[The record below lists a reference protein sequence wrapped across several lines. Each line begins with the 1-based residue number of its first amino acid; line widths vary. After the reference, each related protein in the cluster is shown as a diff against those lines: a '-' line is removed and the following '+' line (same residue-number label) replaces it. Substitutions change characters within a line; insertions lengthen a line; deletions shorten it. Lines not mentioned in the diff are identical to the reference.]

1 VSNLKNWA
9 VILPAHNSAG
19 NICNTVS
26 ELESYFQINKL
37 SGQVVIVENGS
48 IDNTWDV
55 INSID
60 SSNLP
65 FSLVR
70 TRSEKGLGNA
80 IRKGLENVIT
90 DFVLITADDLPFGF
104 SDIDGYRK
112 SFSAHEIAIG
122 SKAHP
127 DTDGDRSLS
136 REIMSTV
143 FRTLRRIIVGVN
155 LGDTQGTIMGQSSV
169 ICPISSQTHQTG
181 YLMTTEFLAIAT
193 RAKRSI
199 IEIPVQYR
207 HALRG
212 SNIKVVEDSI
222 SMLKGL
228 FEVRRQLQIE
238 TIK

>member
-1 VSNLKNWA
+1 MSNLQNWS
-9 VILPAHNSAG
+9 VILPAHNSEG
-19 NICNTVS
+19 NICNTVN
-26 ELESYFQINKL
+26 ELKTYFQTHHL
-37 SGQVVIVENGS
+37 SGQVVVVENGS

-55 INSID
+55 ISSID
-60 SSNLP
+60 SSDLP

-80 IRKGLENVIT
+80 IRKGLESVTT

-112 SFSAHEIAIG
+112 SFSAYEIAIG

-136 REIMSTV
+136 REVMSSV
-143 FRTLRRIIVGVN
+143 FRTLRRAIVGVN
-155 LGDTQGTIMGQSSV
+155 LGDTQGTIMGKASV
-169 ICPISSQTHQTG
+169 ICPISSQTHQSG

-199 IEIPVQYR
+199 IELPVQYR
-207 HALRG
+207 RESRG
-212 SNIKVVEDSI
+212 SNIKVVGDSVA
-222 SMLKGL
+222 MLRGL